1 MSREPNTD
9 LHERGRKFGKV
20 SFLLFLLFDV
30 YENLEIRIPVKLYFL
45 VVPHGLGR
53 IMDTFDTFEPISF
66 DGMQGGSS
74 PPTIHYHFSRLLM
87 ISSDHVAAL

>member
-30 YENLEIRIPVKLYFL
+30 YENLEIRIPVKLYFF
-45 VVPHGLGR
+45 GR
-53 IMDTFDTFEPISF
+53 SSWFRVMDTFDTFEPISF
-66 DGMQGGSS
+66 DGMQGG
-74 PPTIHYHFSRLLM
+74 
-87 ISSDHVAAL
+87 